1 MIYNLKQ
8 TDKIMNIRLL
18 TITLLTA
25 VAFLA
30 CGTESENTDSEL
42 TLEFTGLETLQNG
55 FHYEGWLI
63 LDDGP
68 LTTGKFNVDAHGN
81 LVDLN
86 GSSISNGV
94 FNVPLD
100 VSSASAFVLTIEPAG
115 DVDEIPAETHHLAGT
130 ITNNT
135 ATLSFDHSASLGNSF
150 SSSSGKY
157 ILATP
162 TDGVNENE
170 NSGIW
175 FLDPSSGAAIAGLNL
190 PTLPNG
196 WRYEGWA
203 VYNGVPITT
212 GTFVAVNEVDAFN
225 SFSGTQNGPPFPGE
239 DFLMN
244 APIGLNFPIDLAGG
258 VAVISI
264 EPYPDDSPA
273 PFALKPLVGMIPT
286 NATDR
291 TVYSMDNNSSSFA
304 SGTVRIN

>member
-1 MIYNLKQ
+1 
-8 TDKIMNIRLL
+8 MNIRLL

-25 VAFLA
+25 VTFLA

-42 TLEFTGLETLQNG
+42 ALEFSGLETLQNG

-68 LTTGKFNVDAHGN
+68 VTTGKFNVDANGN

-135 ATLSFDHSASLGNSF
+135 ATLNFEHSASLGNSF
-150 SSSSGKY
+150 SSSSGNY

-162 TDGVNENE
+162 TDGVNDNE

-175 FLDPSSGAAIAGLNL
+175 FLDPSSGAAMAGLNL

-212 GTFVAVNEVDAFN
+212 EH
-225 SFSGTQNGPPFPGE
+225 
-239 DFLMN
+239 L
-244 APIGLNFPIDLAGG
+244 
-258 VAVISI
+258 
-264 EPYPDDSPA
+264 
-273 PFALKPLVGMIPT
+273 
-286 NATDR
+286 
-291 TVYSMDNNSSSFA
+291 
-304 SGTVRIN
+304 

>member
-1 MIYNLKQ
+1 
-8 TDKIMNIRLL
+8 MNIRIL

-25 VAFLA
+25 ITLAA
-30 CGTESENTDSEL
+30 CGTDSGNSDTEL
-42 TLEFTGLETLQNG
+42 SLQLTGLETLQNG

-68 LTTGKFNVDAHGN
+68 ITTGKFNVNSEGEM
-81 LVDLN
+81 VDLN
-86 GSSISNGV
+86 GSMISEGL
-94 FNVPLD
+94 FNLTED

-115 DVDEIPAETHHLAGT
+115 DVDDIPADTHHLAGS
-130 ITNNT
+130 ISNNT
-135 ATLSFDHSASLGNSF
+135 GTLSLSHSASLGSNFSNST
-150 SSSSGKY
+150 GDY

-175 FLDPSSGAAIAGLNL
+175 FLDPSSGSAMAGLDL
-190 PTLPNG
+190 PVLPNG

-203 VYNGVPITT
+203 VYNGEPITT
-212 GTFVAVNEVDAFN
+212 GTFTSTTEADAFSN
-225 SFSGTQNGPPFPGE
+225 FSGTQSGPPFPGE

-244 APIGLNFPIDLAGG
+244 APGGLSFPIDLAGG

-273 PFALKPLVGMIPT
+273 PFALKPLVGMIPVS
-286 NATDR
+286 ATDR
-291 TVYSMDNNSSSFA
+291 TVYSMDNNTGSFPV
-304 SGTVRIN
+304 GTVRIN